1 MYIVHCEWG
10 EWIIGEC
17 SEECGEGT
25 RTNTRTLK
33 VPSDYGGKECDGP
46 SSFEETCTLQDCSGI
61 TRLVHLVRCFTKSSI
76 KKSTNELQYD
86 DDCYSYFHFNLC
98 L

>member
-46 SSFEETCTLQDCSGI
+46 SSFEETCTLHDCSGI
-61 TRLVHLVRCFTKSSI
+61 TNLADLVRCFTKSSI
-76 KKSTNELQYD
+76 SLI
-86 DDCYSYFHFNLC
+86 
-98 L
+98 